1 MWAPCCQE
9 TVSHSGQLL
18 RPFMQ
23 DDLGC
28 SKQKGMHWVRGLTSP
43 PIPSPIRLH
52 TKKQGSHWPRRL
64 SLQAWGRNLQ

>member
-43 PIPSPIRLH
+43 PHPLPDSTAYEKAR
-52 TKKQGSHWPRRL
+52 Q
-64 SLQAWGRNLQ
+64 SLATAFEPAGLG